1 MNFSLIIII
10 SFFFSINL
18 FADANTFSIK
28 ISLDK
33 KEYLEYEPITLLIE
47 ITNESN
53 KLQSYVFDVF
63 TNNFKP
69 EIYFNG
75 EKVKCRNAVSAEM
88 VMSPIILQGKQSYI
102 HYFHLDKVFGCP
114 DSSKEDRRYRL
125 EHMLAGK
132 YSIAVEYYFGKKHIY
147 KEREKH
153 LIVKKTERIKYK
165 AQLEKYK
172 LLMEKMRIITSREIE
187 EEIESIIKIEEN
199 SPYSLLAQDQL
210 ISYYLASAKN
220 DKALSL
226 KEEVC
231 KKFHE
236 SFLSLTYAMSDLR
249 LLNHI
254 SKSEEFIGTRIQL
267 LSRKMKRAVE
277 KTRGKKLDTI
287 IREREEINK
296 K

>member
-1 MNFSLIIII
+1 M
-10 SFFFSINL
+10 NL
-18 FADANTFSIK
+18 FAEVNTFSIK

-47 ITNESN
+47 ITNESS

-63 TNNFKP
+63 TNNFRP
-69 EIYFNG
+69 ELYFNG
-75 EKVKCRNAVSAEM
+75 EKVKCRNAVSSEM

-114 DSSKEDRRYRL
+114 NSSKEDRRYRL
-125 EHMLAGK
+125 EHLLAGK

-153 LIVKKTERIKYK
+153 LIVKSNKINFNVKKTERIKYK

-172 LLMEKMRIITSREIE
+172 LLMKKMRIITSREIE
-187 EEIESIIKIEEN
+187 KEIESIIKIEEN

-249 LLNHI
+249 LLNHV
-254 SKSEEFIGTRIQL
+254 SKSEGFTGTRIQL
-267 LSRKMKRAVE
+267 LSRKIKRAVE
-277 KTRGKKLDTI
+277 KTRGKKIDTI
-287 IREREEINK
+287 IREREEINRK
-296 K
+296 